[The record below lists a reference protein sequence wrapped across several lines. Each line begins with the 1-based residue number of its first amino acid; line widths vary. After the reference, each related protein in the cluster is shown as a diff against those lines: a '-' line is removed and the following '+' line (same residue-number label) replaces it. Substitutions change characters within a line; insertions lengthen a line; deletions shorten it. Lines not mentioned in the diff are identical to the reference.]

1 MKKIATSAHALRRTT
16 LATCLALATLWTGSA
31 LAQSSP
37 SAYTTG
43 YRYDAGARLVGTI
56 HADPDGAGPLLHAAV
71 RNTYD
76 ALGMLT
82 KVETGELASWQPETV
97 LPAEWPGFT
106 AFQTLEM
113 TYDIWGRKL
122 TGQVSSGGVSL
133 SLTQFSYDAA
143 GRLQCSAVR
152 MNPAAYG
159 ALPASACTLGSEG
172 VNGPDRITV
181 QSYDV
186 LSRPTLT
193 QKAYGTPQQ
202 INYVNTAYYPG
213 GPKQSDT
220 DANGNIS
227 YYTYD
232 GLVRLQ
238 RRYFPSKTTAG
249 QYSSTDYEEY
259 GYDNN
264 GNRTS
269 LRKRDGNAITYS
281 YDNLDRVT
289 SKHYQVSTNQDVFYG
304 YDLRNLQLYAKY
316 GSPTGNGI
324 TTQYNGFGNV
334 SNSIINLD
342 GMARKLSYI
351 YDADGHRTRLTFPDN
366 QYFTYTYDGM
376 GQLSQILES
385 GSAVIAENTYDN
397 LGHRKTLSRGGPAS
411 APVTQTAYQYD
422 PIRLRTLSHNLD
434 GAATTYD
441 QTWIFDYN
449 PASQIISRELANTA
463 YAFARHASSSTNY
476 AVNGLNQYTTVS
488 SMSGTG
494 PAYDDNGNMTADG
507 SSIYSYDLENRLIS
521 ASGGRTMSYDPN
533 GRLYQTAGG
542 ASGTIKFL
550 YDGDALVGEYDASGT
565 MLRRYVHGAGVD
577 EPLVQYNSAA
587 LGAANRNYLHAD
599 HQGSIVAIT
608 NGSGVTQE
616 VDTYNEYG
624 VPATGNRSR
633 FQYTG
638 QIWLPDLGMY
648 YYKARIYYPGIGRF
662 MQTDP
667 IGYQDDLDLYTYV
680 GNDPANRVD
689 PTGLSQECQTL
700 GCVDQKTGQA
710 TPVTHH
716 TADFVKD
723 MTMDMYSNTAST
735 VWNAGLA
742 VWNGIKDVTILSIG
756 GAAEGGAV
764 KFATL
769 YRAVGLAELASISKT
784 KTFSSIAGFEGKY
797 FTTSAEGAASYSRQA
812 VTAFGDAPYTIVSTR
827 APQSV
832 LDIPGI
838 TAPVDRGIPAYV
850 IPNKNLQGLVPKI
863 LNHSPL
869 P

>member
-1 MKKIATSAHALRRTT
+1 MQLNLEVHTIMKKIATSAYALRKT
-16 LATCLALATLWTGSA
+16 LLAICLTLGGVWTGSA

-56 HADPDGAGPLLHAAV
+56 KPDPDGVGPLRHAAV

-76 ALGMLT
+76 ALGMLIT
-82 KVETGELASWQPETV
+82 VETGELGSWQPETV
-97 LPAEWPGFT
+97 PPAAWGDFT
-106 AFQTLEM
+106 VYQTLEM

-122 TGQVSSGGVSL
+122 TAQVSSDGGPL

-143 GRLQCSAVR
+143 GRLQCSALR

-159 ALPASACTLGSEG
+159 ALPASACILGTEG

-181 QSYDV
+181 QSYDT

-193 QKAYGTPQQ
+193 QKAYGTQDQ

-238 RRYFPSKTTAG
+238 RWYFPSKTTVG

-259 GYDNN
+259 AYDSN

-269 LRKRDGNAITYS
+269 LKKRDGNTITYS
-281 YDNLDRVT
+281 YDSLNRVT
-289 SKHYQVSTNQDVFYG
+289 QNHYQVSTNQDVFYG
-304 YDLRNLQLYAKY
+304 YDLRNLQLYARY
-316 GSPTGNGI
+316 GSAAGNGI
-324 TTQYNGFGNV
+324 TTEYTGFGSV
-334 SNSIINLD
+334 ASSTINLD
-342 GMARKLSYI
+342 GTARKLSYN
-351 YDADGHRTRLTFPDN
+351 YDAEGHRTQLTFPDN
-366 QYFTYTYDGM
+366 QYFTYTYDGL
-376 GQLSQILES
+376 GRLSQILES

-397 LGHRKTLSRGGPAS
+397 QGHRKTLSRGGPAS
-411 APVTQTAYQYD
+411 APITQTAYQFD

-441 QTWIFDYN
+441 QTWTFGFN
-449 PASQIISRELANTA
+449 PASQIISRDLSNAA
-463 YAFARHASSSTNY
+463 YAFVQPSASSTNY
-476 AVNGLNQYTTVS
+476 AVNGLNEYTTVS

-494 PAYDDNGNMTADG
+494 PAYDANGNMTSDG
-507 SSIYSYDLENRLIS
+507 SSIYSYDLENRLVS
-521 ASGGRTMSYDPN
+521 ASGGRTMSYDPK

-542 ASGTIKFL
+542 ASGTTKFL
-550 YDGDALVGEYDASGT
+550 YDGDALVGEYNASGT
-565 MLRRYVHGAGVD
+565 MLRRYVHGSGVD

-638 QIWLPDLGMY
+638 QISLPDLGVY
-648 YYKARIYYPGIGRF
+648 YYKARIYHPGIGRF

-667 IGYQDDLDLYTYV
+667 IGYKDNINLYEYVGGNPISCIDPKGTTLVLEAVVMTGIVGVVLIYWYITHPVHASKHEDPLTTVPSVGPSHPAANKQDRLTSNVNGTNSAAGGGAEDPDNNRKDKNKGKNRSADGDQPASDKTGKDIGRRIGKELGEDAQQEFHDMKEKGAPDRSLNQLKQDASDLY
-680 GNDPANRVD
+680 R
-689 PTGLSQECQTL
+689 E
-700 GCVDQKTGQA
+700 
-710 TPVTHH
+710 
-716 TADFVKD
+716 
-723 MTMDMYSNTAST
+723 
-735 VWNAGLA
+735 AG
-742 VWNGIKDVTILSIG
+742 K
-756 GAAEGGAV
+756 E
-764 KFATL
+764 
-769 YRAVGLAELASISKT
+769 
-784 KTFSSIAGFEGKY
+784 
-797 FTTSAEGAASYSRQA
+797 
-812 VTAFGDAPYTIVSTR
+812 
-827 APQSV
+827 
-832 LDIPGI
+832 
-838 TAPVDRGIPAYV
+838 
-850 IPNKNLQGLVPKI
+850 VPKW
-863 LNHSPL
+863 LQ
-869 P
+869 